1 MTVAAQQLLTMIPKM
16 PVMIPRLTED
26 KAQQILNIFVEVEN
40 LEKPAHTDIADSGLF
55 FGDDIT
61 DENHDERMARAFAL
75 AREIEI
81 DEQAFRHDEKCDS
94 RSKGLPDGRF
104 SLISLAKTP
113 GDWLNATRR
122 GLVFR

>member
-61 DENHDERMARAFAL
+61 DENHDE
-75 AREIEI
+75 
-81 DEQAFRHDEKCDS
+81 KCDS